1 MPFSI
6 VKVQSGYY
14 ECADWRIFRVGPS
27 WIVWNIHEVKRSAR
41 NDSATKWVASFS
53 EAKAY
58 VKERVA

>member
-1 MPFSI
+1 MPVSI

-27 WIVWNIHEVKRSAR
+27 WIVWNIHEITKTAR
-41 NDSATKWVASFS
+41 NDPATKWLGSFA

-58 VKERVA
+58 VRDRHA